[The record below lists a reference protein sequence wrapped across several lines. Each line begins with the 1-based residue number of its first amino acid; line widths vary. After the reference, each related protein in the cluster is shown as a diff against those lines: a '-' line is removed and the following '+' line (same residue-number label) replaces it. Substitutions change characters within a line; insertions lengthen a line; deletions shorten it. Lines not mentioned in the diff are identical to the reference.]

1 MGENLIRIDY
11 EDTVRKANEMSGHSF
26 VLRYQVYKLRLLKDS
41 IKRNWDSPASK
52 VFIAKLEKQI
62 EDLDVSAKKMKRTS
76 DLIENVAKRIYQTDL
91 DVEENI
97 KQL

>member
-1 MGENLIRIDY
+1 MGVSLIRIDY
-11 EDTVRKANEMSGHSF
+11 EDTITKANEMRGHSF
-26 VLRYQVYKLRLLKDS
+26 VLRYQAYKLCLLKDS

-62 EDLDVSAKKMKRTS
+62 EDLEISAKKMKRTS

-97 KQL
+97 KRL